1 MEYQYASPEAKFTSG
16 YLWPPLVATLRE
28 LAPPPRR
35 VFEIGCGNGATA
47 GMLGKLEYEV
57 TGIDASTSGIE
68 IAQKAVPQ
76 ARLSVASVYDDLAA
90 RFGRFPVVVSL
101 EVIEHCEHSRA
112 FMRTFR
118 ALLEPGG
125 VGILS
130 TPYHGY
136 WKNLAVVASGRFD
149 HHFNPLWE
157 GGHLK
162 FFSTN
167 TLGRLFRE
175 TGFERYSFRRLGRFP
190 ALAKSVMAI
199 LQG

>member
-1 MEYQYASPEAKFTSG
+1 MEYRYDSSEAKFTSA
-16 YLWPPLVATLRE
+16 YLWPRLVATLWE

-35 VFEIGCGNGATA
+35 VFEIGCGNGSTA
-47 GMLGKLEYEV
+47 GILGYEV

-68 IAQKAVPQ
+68 IAQQAVPQ
-76 ARLSVASVYDDLAA
+76 AQFAVASVYDDLAA

-125 VGILS
+125 TGILS

-136 WKNLAVVASGRFD
+136 WKNLAVIASGKFD
-149 HHFNPLWE
+149 HHFDPLWE

-167 TLGRLFRE
+167 TLDRLFRE
-175 TGFERYSFRRLGRFP
+175 TGFERYSFHRLGRVP
-190 ALAKSVMAI
+190 ALAKSVMAV
-199 LQG
+199 LRG